1 MQLDPA
7 FEEFVAGRSVA
18 LLRTASLLVGDRG
31 DAEDLLQTALL
42 RTALKWRRAR
52 DHPEAYA
59 RQVLVNLARDR
70 WRRSRRRV
78 AEQSLNP
85 TLADPAQADHSNA
98 VVNQLAIQ
106 HALAV
111 LPQRLRE
118 VIVLRFFDD
127 LSVADTALAMRTS
140 EGTVKSQTSRA
151 LRQLRQILGNHQT
164 DDNAEANR
172 VH

>member
-1 MQLDPA
+1 MRLDPG
-7 FEEFVAGRSVA
+7 FEEFVEARSVA

-31 DAEDLLQTALL
+31 EAEDLVQTALL

-52 DHPEAYA
+52 DHPEAYT

-78 AEQSLNP
+78 AEQPLNP
-85 TLADPAQADHSNA
+85 VTADPVHGDHANA
-98 VVNQLAIQ
+98 VVNQQAIQ
-106 HALAV
+106 HALGL

-127 LSVADTALAMRTS
+127 LSVADTAAAMRTS
-140 EGTVKSQTSRA
+140 QGTVKSQTSKA
-151 LRQLRQILGNHQT
+151 LAQLRQILGAHDTNT
-164 DDNAEANR
+164 TEAHHVR
-172 VH
+172 